1 MEFISRSKIVS
12 IGFLLAILLI
22 SLAISL
28 FFPYVHI
35 NHNREGFQEGLLG
48 TSEQTNISTRLQ
60 KYVTDTEAI
69 CAASISGS
77 NGGQGLNKIT
87 WVNQTEENNAL
98 PIIQNAN
105 YTNTAKIDNL
115 NNMTPPIETP
125 AAQTLLTNNTA
136 SRYAITVTMLKDLKN
151 MNITDDSA
159 FTDLLNKHIAT
170 PIPSGNNSSYNQ
182 INNYLSSIGG
192 K

>member
-1 MEFISRSKIVS
+1 MEFISRSKLIS
-12 IGFLLAILLI
+12 LGFLLTILLI

-28 FFPYVHI
+28 LFPYI
-35 NHNREGFQEGLLG
+35 NINNVVEGLLDP
-48 TSEQTNISTRLQ
+48 TIQTTIADRLK
-60 KYVTDTEAI
+60 KYVSDTELI

-87 WVNQTEENNAL
+87 WINQTEENNAL

-115 NNMTPPIETP
+115 NIMNPPVSTP
-125 AAQTLLTNNTA
+125 AAQTILTNNTA
-136 SRYAITVTMLKDLKN
+136 SRYAITVTMLKDLQN
-151 MNITDDSA
+151 MNITDDTA
-159 FTDLLNKHIAT
+159 FTDMLNKNIAT

-182 INNYLSSIGG
+182 INNYLSTIG

>member
-1 MEFISRSKIVS
+1 MELISRSKIVS
-12 IGFLLAILLI
+12 VGFLVAILLI

-28 FFPYVHI
+28 FFPYIDIQHM
-35 NHNREGFQEGLLG
+35 EGFQEGLLG
-48 TSEQTNISTRLQ
+48 ATEQTNIAARLQ
-60 KYVTDTEAI
+60 KYMTDTEAI
-69 CAASISGS
+69 CSASISGA
-77 NGGQGLNKIT
+77 NGSQGLNKIT

-98 PIIQNAN
+98 PIIQNVN

-115 NNMTPPIETP
+115 NNASPPFTTP
-125 AAQTLLTNNTA
+125 AAETLLTNNTA

-159 FTDLLNKHIAT
+159 FTDLLNKNIAT
-170 PIPSGNNSSYNQ
+170 PIPSGNNSSYNK
-182 INNYLSSIGG
+182 INNYLSSIGR

>member
-28 FFPYVHI
+28 FFPYI
-35 NHNREGFQEGLLG
+35 NIQHREGFQEGLLG
-48 TSEQTNISTRLQ
+48 TSEQTNIANRLKQ
-60 KYVTDTEAI
+60 YVTDIEAI
-69 CAASISGS
+69 CSASISGA
-77 NGGQGLNKIT
+77 NGSQGLNKIT

-98 PIIQNAN
+98 PIIQNTN

-125 AAQTLLTNNTA
+125 EAQTLLTNNTA
-136 SRYAITVTMLKDLKN
+136 ARYANTVTMLKDLQK
-151 MNITDDSA
+151 MNITDDTA
-159 FTDLLNKHIAT
+159 FTELLNKHIAT